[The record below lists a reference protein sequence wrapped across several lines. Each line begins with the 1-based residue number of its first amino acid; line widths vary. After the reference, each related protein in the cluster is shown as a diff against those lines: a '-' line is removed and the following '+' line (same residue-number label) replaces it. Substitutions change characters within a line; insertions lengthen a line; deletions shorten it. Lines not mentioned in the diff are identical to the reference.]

1 MKKSDWML
9 VAVILTISLL
19 LIGYGFFTAG
29 QDAGSV
35 VVTVGGKV
43 KGTYSLSVDQE
54 IAIDDTNHFVI
65 RDGVVKMDF
74 ATCPD
79 QYCVH
84 SRAISKNKETIIC
97 LPNQVVLEIRSEK
110 ESAYDAVVE

>member
-1 MKKSDWML
+1 MKKSDWIL
-9 VAVILTISLL
+9 VTVILTCSLL
-19 LIGYGFFTAG
+19 LIGYGLFAAG

-35 VVTVGGKV
+35 VVTVGGEV
-43 KGTYSLSVDQE
+43 KGTYLLSADQE
-54 IAIDDTNHFVI
+54 IAIGDTNHFVI

-84 SRAISKNKETIIC
+84 SRAISKNRETIVC

-110 ESAYDAVVE
+110 ASAYDAVAE